1 MSHNKDK
8 DLAELPTPSA
18 KIPDAPNYGQS
29 TLSEILPS
37 AATALGV
44 AGFSNPLGLKKT
56 KRVVLIMVDGLGW
69 NQLKSHTG
77 HAPFLRSL
85 FASGQKLGTGFPST
99 TATSLSSL
107 ATGVTPGEHGMLGY
121 DVVDPARRRVVNQL
135 GGWPGDLNPELWQ
148 TQPTVF
154 QKVVDHG
161 VHVAT
166 VSIPMFAKS
175 ALTRA
180 SLRGPVFVAANQ
192 PMARAKATHTVF
204 DKHRSALVYTYFNEL
219 DKAGHKFGVDS
230 SQWRDTLEELDY
242 VIKSLVSRLPEET
255 TVLITGDH
263 GMVDVPE
270 SQRIDYS
277 QFPELVEG
285 VELTSGEPRGVQL
298 TFADETDEVGR
309 ERVKNAWHKKFGSK
323 AWIMTRQEAV
333 DRGYFGPITKEH
345 EARLGDLLI
354 LAAESIA
361 FYDSRRVAPMAFE
374 MVGQHGSLT
383 PGERYVPL
391 LVHRTA

>member
-1 MSHNKDK
+1 MNESLNAA
-8 DLAELPTPSA
+8 DLSVPAQ
-18 KIPDAPNYGQS
+18 KIPDAPQYGQA

-44 AGFSNPLGLKKT
+44 PGFSNALGLQPT
-56 KRVVLIMVDGLGW
+56 KRVVVIMVDGLGW
-69 NQLKSHTG
+69 NQLKSHVG

-85 FASGQKLGTGFPST
+85 FAEGRKLGTGFPST

-135 GGWPGDLNPELWQ
+135 GGWPSDLNPEAWQ
-148 TQPTVF
+148 TRPTVF
-154 QKVVDHG
+154 EKVAEHG
-161 VHVAT
+161 IHVAT

-180 SLRGPVFVAANQ
+180 SLRGPKFVAANQ
-192 PMARAKATHTVF
+192 PLARARATHTVF
-204 DKHRSALVYTYFNEL
+204 ESQRNALVYTYFNEL
-219 DKAGHKFGVDS
+219 DKTGHKFGVDS

-277 QFPELVEG
+277 RYPELVDG

-298 TFADETDEVGR
+298 TFAPGTDETS
-309 ERVKNAWHKKFGSK
+309 RVKVKHAWHKEFGSK
-323 AWIMTRQEAV
+323 AWILTRQEAI
-333 DRGYFGPITKEH
+333 DRGYFGPITPEH
-345 EARLGDLLI
+345 EARLGDLMI

-361 FYDSRRVAPMAFE
+361 FYDGRRVAPMAFE

-383 PGERYVPL
+383 SGERYVPL
-391 LVHRTA
+391 LVHRTK